1 MCRHLGYVGTP
12 VAVGELLTRG
22 SHSLYRQSWAPRE
35 MRGGGTINA
44 DGFGAA
50 WWRSGEDGPRVSR
63 YRNREPIWSDP
74 AVTEVLGQL
83 ESAAVLGSVRSATV
97 GMPIERNAC
106 APFTAGRWAASHNGR
121 VPDWQRTLT
130 GVVADLDA
138 AATRAGQ
145 NRLFQTTRLLD
156 AEAATDSAALW
167 VLLGD
172 LIAAAESGGYG
183 ASPATALRLFTAAVL
198 DHAPD
203 ARLNLLLCDGSRL
216 LATTVHHSLAALVT
230 DDFVV
235 LSSEP
240 YDDDPRW
247 QQIPDRCL
255 IRAEPGRL
263 AVDPLTATP
272 APAPVVAAPQES
284 DPAAPVSDS
293 AAAVSESNSSVSDPN
308 SSVSEPAASDST
320 DDAAHTER
328 PNA

>member
-22 SHSLYRQSWAPRE
+22 PHSLYRQSWAPRE

-50 WWRSGEDGPRVSR
+50 WWRAGPDGPRVSR

-83 ESAAVLGSVRSATV
+83 ESTAVLGSVRSATV
-97 GMPIERNAC
+97 GMPIERTAC
-106 APFTAGRWAASHNGR
+106 APFTTGRWAASHNGR
-121 VPDWQRTLT
+121 VPDWQHTLT
-130 GVVADLDA
+130 AVGANLDA
-138 AATRAGQ
+138 AATRVGQ
-145 NRLFQTTRLLD
+145 NKLFQSARLLD
-156 AEAATDSAALW
+156 AEAPTDAAALW
-167 VLLGD
+167 VLLGT
-172 LIAAAESGGYG
+172 LITSAESGGYG
-183 ASPATALRLFTAAVL
+183 ENPAAALRLFTCAVL
-198 DHAPD
+198 DHAPE

-230 DDFVV
+230 DDVAI

-247 QQIPDRCL
+247 QRIPDRCL
-255 IRAEPGRL
+255 VQAEPGRL
-263 AVDPLTATP
+263 AVDPLIVHP
-272 APAPVVAAPQES
+272 APATSGQAA
-284 DPAAPVSDS
+284 
-293 AAAVSESNSSVSDPN
+293 
-308 SSVSEPAASDST
+308 
-320 DDAAHTER
+320 DAAHTER